1 MNTDK
6 RQLRLTISSI
16 LESHNID
23 DLALETKLVD
33 AIVMFFD
40 QTGRGI
46 DSVKVRGNILDGM
59 LSYLDKQRQYEQ
71 MTERIARAVR
81 VTPDGSDKWNE
92 IIRFCI
98 MKEKTGETI
107 EKYGEWMIANKY
119 DAPKIGQISVKPQ
132 IIKDTWIAAFMIS
145 PVNANTQGIIW

>member
-71 MTERIARAVR
+71 MAERITKACR
-81 VTPDGSDKWNE
+81 VSPDGSDNWNE
-92 IIRFCI
+92 VIRFCI
-98 MKEKTGETI
+98 AREKAGETI
-107 EKYGEWMIANKY
+107 EKYGEWMIEDKFNS
-119 DAPKIGQISVKPQ
+119 PKVAQISMKPL
-132 IIKDTWIAAFMIS
+132 IIKNTWVAAFIKT
-145 PVNANTQGIIW
+145 PEQTTQAILW